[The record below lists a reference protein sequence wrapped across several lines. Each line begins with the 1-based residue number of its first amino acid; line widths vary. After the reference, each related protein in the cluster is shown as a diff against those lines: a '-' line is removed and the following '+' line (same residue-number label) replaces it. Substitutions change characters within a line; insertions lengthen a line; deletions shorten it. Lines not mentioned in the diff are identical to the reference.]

1 MNKKVNEILNQL
13 TLEEKAGLCSGND
26 FWNLKSVER
35 LGLPRIMMT
44 DGPHGL
50 RKQEGDTDHIGLSMS
65 VPTTCFPTA
74 VTTASSW
81 DTELI
86 YEMGQ
91 ALGEE
96 CLEENVSVILGPG
109 ANIKRSPLCGR
120 NFEYI
125 SEDPY
130 HTGSMAAALI
140 KGIQSQ
146 GIGTSLK
153 HFAMNNQETRR
164 MTIEA
169 VVDERAQREIYLA
182 GFEKAVKEAQPWTV
196 MCSYN
201 RADGDYLSEHKRYLT
216 DILKEEWG
224 HTGLVVTDWGA
235 CNDRVKGLKAGQEL
249 EMPSSWGRNDEKI
262 VKAVTDGKLPV
273 ELLDKAVA
281 RIIELILKGQE
292 NRRVDYK
299 YDKEAHHSLA
309 RRVAGQSAVLLK
321 NANILPMDKREKVAV
336 IGKFAKSPRYQ
347 GTGSSIINPSR
358 KDDICHALDEAGI
371 DYEYATGYS
380 TKTDKSNIELISEA
394 RKIAT
399 SCEKVIIAAGLT
411 DRYESEG
418 FDRMHLEMPDSH
430 NELIKE
436 VTSVNSNVVVVL
448 MNGAPVEM
456 PWIDSVKGV
465 LEVYLSG
472 QAGGGAVVDILF
484 GDINPSGKLAETF
497 PLKLEDTPC
506 FNYFPGNMKSVEH
519 RESIYVGYRYYEKA
533 SKEVLFPFGYGL
545 SYTDFKYSDIKVEHM
560 SGYDYKVSVTIK
572 NNGSIAG
579 AEIVQIYVKNPESA
593 IYKADKELRDFGKV
607 YLEPGQSEEL
617 FFSLHDRSFAFFN
630 TNIPG
635 WHIEK
640 GNYIIQACASS
651 KDVRLEHK
659 VSLEANSDA
668 IVPNYKNSAPVYYSL
683 KDEKLIIDEKQ
694 FKAVLGR
701 KLPPK
706 ENAPGTP
713 LTANSMLGETTDK
726 LTGRL
731 MLSIMKSQSRK
742 MVGDS
747 EGDDAESSKKMI
759 ESMLNEMPIRT
770 VGMLG
775 GDRLPKYFTEGF
787 VNILN
792 GHLIKGIGLMLKKK

>member
-35 LGLPRIMMT
+35 LGLPKIMMT

-347 GTGSSIINPSR
+347 GTGSSIINPSK
-358 KDDICHALDEAGI
+358 KDDICHALDEVGI
-371 DYEYATGYS
+371 DYEYAAGYS
-380 TKTDKSNIELISEA
+380 TKTDKSNPELISEA

-399 SCEKVIIAAGLT
+399 SCEKVIIAVGLT

-418 FDRMHLEMPDSH
+418 FDRTHLKMPDSH

-436 VTSVNSNVVVVL
+436 VTSVNPNVVVVL

-465 LEVYLSG
+465 LEAYLGG

-484 GDINPSGKLAETF
+484 GDVNPSGKLAETF
-497 PLKLEDTPC
+497 PLKLKDTPC

-617 FFSLHDRSFAFFN
+617 FFSLHD
-630 TNIPG
+630 
-635 WHIEK
+635 
-640 GNYIIQACASS
+640 
-651 KDVRLEHK
+651 
-659 VSLEANSDA
+659 
-668 IVPNYKNSAPVYYSL
+668 
-683 KDEKLIIDEKQ
+683 
-694 FKAVLGR
+694 
-701 KLPPK
+701 
-706 ENAPGTP
+706 
-713 LTANSMLGETTDK
+713 
-726 LTGRL
+726 
-731 MLSIMKSQSRK
+731 
-742 MVGDS
+742 
-747 EGDDAESSKKMI
+747 
-759 ESMLNEMPIRT
+759 
-770 VGMLG
+770 
-775 GDRLPKYFTEGF
+775 
-787 VNILN
+787 
-792 GHLIKGIGLMLKKK
+792 